1 MSAPT
6 SNAVNTAHP
15 VDGSTTLRRNRRP
28 VGRAQRNPWTSP
40 ASIVASVILVVAFL
54 AALFPG
60 LFTNSDPYAGT
71 DVALLH
77 PSSEHWFGTDA
88 VGRDLYAR
96 VVYGARQSLLGALIA
111 VAVGLVV
118 GTLLGLLA
126 GSLRGGVDSVIM
138 RVVDVL
144 LSIPGILL
152 SLSIII
158 VLGLGSLQAAVA
170 VGATSIATFARLARS
185 RFITVAGSDYIEA
198 AYGAGATPAQVM
210 LRHILPNSLTPVIA
224 LATLQFGSAILQLSI
239 LGFLGY
245 GAPAPTPEWGLIIAE
260 GRDFMATAW
269 WLIILP
275 GLAIVA
281 VVVSANRLSQ
291 NFRAE
296 A

>member
-1 MSAPT
+1 MSMMHTKA
-6 SNAVNTAHP
+6 
-15 VDGSTTLRRNRRP
+15 RRGHRRAAA
-28 VGRAQRNPWTSP
+28 GQGNPWLKP
-40 ASIVASVILVVAFL
+40 GSIIAIVILAVAFL
-54 AALFPG
+54 AALFPV
-60 LFTNSDPYAGT
+60 LFTSSDPYAGT
-71 DVALLH
+71 DVALLPPGENGH
-77 PSSEHWFGTDA
+77 LMGTDA

-118 GTLLGLLA
+118 GTLIGLLA
-126 GSLRGGVDSVIM
+126 GSLRGVVDTILM

-158 VLGLGSLQAAVA
+158 VLGFGSVQAAVA
-170 VGATSIATFARLARS
+170 VGATSVATFARLARS
-185 RFITVAGSDYIEA
+185 QVITVANAEYIEA
-198 AYGAGATPAQVM
+198 AYGAGATRATVL

-224 LATLQFGSAILQLSI
+224 LATLQFGTAILQLSI

-245 GAPAPTPEWGLIIAE
+245 GAPPPTPEWGLIIAE

-275 GLAIVA
+275 GLALVA
-281 VVVSANRLSQ
+281 VVMSANRLSQ
-291 NFRAE
+291 NFPVE

>member
-1 MSAPT
+1 MSMTHTNPLRSSRAPRRH
-6 SNAVNTAHP
+6 TA
-15 VDGSTTLRRNRRP
+15 
-28 VGRAQRNPWTSP
+28 NPWLAP
-40 ASIVASVILVVAFL
+40 DSIIAIVVLVIAFL
-54 AALFPG
+54 AALFPS
-60 LFTNSDPYAGT
+60 LFTSADPYAGT
-71 DVALLH
+71 DVALLAPGESGH
-77 PSSEHWFGTDA
+77 LMGTDA

-96 VVYGARQSLLGALIA
+96 IVYGARQSLLGALIA

-118 GTLLGLLA
+118 GTLIGLLA
-126 GSLRGGVDSVIM
+126 GSLRGAVDTVLM

-158 VLGLGSLQAAVA
+158 VLGFGSVQAAVA
-170 VGATSIATFARLARS
+170 VGATSVATFARLARS
-185 RFITVAGSDYIEA
+185 QVITVASSDYIEA
-198 AYGAGATPAQVM
+198 AYGAGATHATVL

-224 LATLQFGSAILQLSI
+224 LATLQFGTAILQLSI

-245 GAPAPTPEWGLIIAE
+245 GAPPPTPEWGLIIAE

-275 GLAIVA
+275 GIALVA
-281 VVVSANRLSQ
+281 VVMSANRLSQ
-291 NFRAE
+291 NFPVE

>member
-1 MSAPT
+1 MSMTHTNPLRSTRAPRRH
-6 SNAVNTAHP
+6 TA
-15 VDGSTTLRRNRRP
+15 
-28 VGRAQRNPWTSP
+28 NPWLAP
-40 ASIVASVILVVAFL
+40 GSIIAIVVLAIAFL
-54 AALFPG
+54 AALFPS
-60 LFTNSDPYAGT
+60 LFTSADPYAGT
-71 DVALLH
+71 DVALLAPGESGH
-77 PSSEHWFGTDA
+77 LMGTDA

-96 VVYGARQSLLGALIA
+96 IVYGARQSLLGALIA

-118 GTLLGLLA
+118 GTLIGLLA
-126 GSLRGGVDSVIM
+126 GSLRGAVDTVLM

-158 VLGLGSLQAAVA
+158 VLGFGSVQAAVA
-170 VGATSIATFARLARS
+170 VGATSVATFARLARS
-185 RFITVAGSDYIEA
+185 QVVTVASSDYIEA
-198 AYGAGATPAQVM
+198 AYGAGAIHATVL

-224 LATLQFGSAILQLSI
+224 LATLQFGTAILQLSI

-245 GAPAPTPEWGLIIAE
+245 GAPPPTPEWGLIIAE

-275 GLAIVA
+275 GIALVA
-281 VVVSANRLSQ
+281 VVMSANRLSQ
-291 NFRAE
+291 NFPVE

>member
-1 MSAPT
+1 MSVTHTKPLRFTRAPRRHT
-6 SNAVNTAHP
+6 SNPWLAP
-15 VDGSTTLRRNRRP
+15 GSII
-28 VGRAQRNPWTSP
+28 A
-40 ASIVASVILVVAFL
+40 IVVLVIAFL
-54 AALFPG
+54 AALFPS
-60 LFTNSDPYAGT
+60 LFTSADPYAGT
-71 DVALLH
+71 DVALLPPGESGH
-77 PSSEHWFGTDA
+77 LMGTDA

-96 VVYGARQSLLGALIA
+96 IVYGARQSLLGALIA

-118 GTLLGLLA
+118 GTLIGLLA
-126 GSLRGGVDSVIM
+126 GSLSGAVDTVLM

-158 VLGLGSLQAAVA
+158 VLGFGSVQAAVA
-170 VGATSIATFARLARS
+170 VGATSVATFARLARS
-185 RFITVAGSDYIEA
+185 QVVTVASSDYIEA
-198 AYGAGATPAQVM
+198 AYGAGATHATVL

-224 LATLQFGSAILQLSI
+224 LATLQFGTAILQLSI

-245 GAPAPTPEWGLIIAE
+245 GAPPPTPEWGLIIAE

-275 GLAIVA
+275 GIALVA
-281 VVVSANRLSQ
+281 VVMSANRLSQ
-291 NFRAE
+291 NFPVE

>member
-1 MSAPT
+1 MSMTHTNPLRSSRAPRRHT
-6 SNAVNTAHP
+6 SNPWLAP
-15 VDGSTTLRRNRRP
+15 GSII
-28 VGRAQRNPWTSP
+28 A
-40 ASIVASVILVVAFL
+40 IVVLVIAFL
-54 AALFPG
+54 AALFPS
-60 LFTNSDPYAGT
+60 LFTSADPYAGT
-71 DVALLH
+71 DVALLAPGESGH
-77 PSSEHWFGTDA
+77 LMGTDA

-96 VVYGARQSLLGALIA
+96 IVYGARQSLLGALIA

-118 GTLLGLLA
+118 GTLIGLLA
-126 GSLRGGVDSVIM
+126 GSLRGAVDTVLM

-158 VLGLGSLQAAVA
+158 VLGFGSVQAAVA
-170 VGATSIATFARLARS
+170 VGATSVATFARLARS
-185 RFITVAGSDYIEA
+185 QVITVASSDYIEA
-198 AYGAGATPAQVM
+198 AYGAGATHATVL

-224 LATLQFGSAILQLSI
+224 LATLQFGTAILQLSI

-245 GAPAPTPEWGLIIAE
+245 GAPPPTPEWGLIIAE

-275 GLAIVA
+275 GIALVA
-281 VVVSANRLSQ
+281 VVMSANRLSQ
-291 NFRAE
+291 NFPVE

>member
-1 MSAPT
+1 MSMTHTKPLRSTRAPRRH
-6 SNAVNTAHP
+6 TA
-15 VDGSTTLRRNRRP
+15 
-28 VGRAQRNPWTSP
+28 NPWLAP
-40 ASIVASVILVVAFL
+40 GSIIAIVVLAIAFL
-54 AALFPG
+54 AALFPS
-60 LFTNSDPYAGT
+60 LFTSADPYAGT
-71 DVALLH
+71 DVALLPPGESGH
-77 PSSEHWFGTDA
+77 LMGTDA

-96 VVYGARQSLLGALIA
+96 IVYGARQSLLGALIA

-118 GTLLGLLA
+118 GTLIGLLA
-126 GSLRGGVDSVIM
+126 GSLRGAVDTVLM

-158 VLGLGSLQAAVA
+158 VLGFGSVQAAVA
-170 VGATSIATFARLARS
+170 VGATSVATFARLARS
-185 RFITVAGSDYIEA
+185 QVITVASSDYIEA
-198 AYGAGATPAQVM
+198 AYGAGATHATVL

-224 LATLQFGSAILQLSI
+224 LATLQFGTAILQLSI

-245 GAPAPTPEWGLIIAE
+245 GAPPPTPEWGLIIAE

-275 GLAIVA
+275 GIALVA
-281 VVVSANRLSQ
+281 VVMSANRLSQ
-291 NFRAE
+291 NFPVE

>member
-1 MSAPT
+1 MMHTKTRPLA
-6 SNAVNTAHP
+6 
-15 VDGSTTLRRNRRP
+15 GRRHH
-28 VGRAQRNPWTSP
+28 RAAGQGNPWLAP
-40 ASIVASVILVVAFL
+40 GSIIAIVILVVAFL
-54 AALFPG
+54 AALVPG
-60 LFTNSDPYAGT
+60 LFTSADPYAGT
-71 DVALLH
+71 DVALLSPGQNGH
-77 PSSEHWFGTDA
+77 LMGTDA

-118 GTLLGLLA
+118 GTLIGLIA
-126 GSLRGGVDSVIM
+126 GSLRGVADTILM

-158 VLGLGSLQAAVA
+158 VLGFGSVQAAVA
-170 VGATSIATFARLARS
+170 VGATSVATFARLARS
-185 RFITVAGSDYIEA
+185 QVITVANAEYIEA
-198 AYGAGATPAQVM
+198 AYGAGATRATVL

-224 LATLQFGSAILQLSI
+224 LATLQFGTAILQLSI

-245 GAPAPTPEWGLIIAE
+245 GAPPPTPEWGLIIAE

-275 GLAIVA
+275 GIALVA
-281 VVVSANRLSQ
+281 VVMSANRLSQ
-291 NFRAE
+291 NFPVE

>member
-1 MSAPT
+1 MSMTHTKPLRSTRAPRRHT
-6 SNAVNTAHP
+6 SNPWLAP
-15 VDGSTTLRRNRRP
+15 GSII
-28 VGRAQRNPWTSP
+28 A
-40 ASIVASVILVVAFL
+40 IVVLAIAFL
-54 AALFPG
+54 AALFPS
-60 LFTNSDPYAGT
+60 LFTSADPYAGT
-71 DVALLH
+71 DVALLPPGESGH
-77 PSSEHWFGTDA
+77 LMGTDA

-96 VVYGARQSLLGALIA
+96 IVYGARQSLLGALIA

-118 GTLLGLLA
+118 GTLIGLLA
-126 GSLRGGVDSVIM
+126 GSLRGAVDTVLM

-158 VLGLGSLQAAVA
+158 VLGFGSVQAAVA
-170 VGATSIATFARLARS
+170 VGATSVATFARLARS
-185 RFITVAGSDYIEA
+185 QVISVASSDYIEA
-198 AYGAGATPAQVM
+198 AYGAGATHATVL

-224 LATLQFGSAILQLSI
+224 LATLQFGTAILQLSI

-245 GAPAPTPEWGLIIAE
+245 GAPPPSPEWGLIIAE

-275 GLAIVA
+275 GIALVA
-281 VVVSANRLSQ
+281 VVMSANRLSQ
-291 NFRAE
+291 NFPVE

>member
-1 MSAPT
+1 MSLTHTKPLRSTRAPRRHT
-6 SNAVNTAHP
+6 SNPWLAP
-15 VDGSTTLRRNRRP
+15 GSII
-28 VGRAQRNPWTSP
+28 A
-40 ASIVASVILVVAFL
+40 IVILAIAFL
-54 AALFPG
+54 AALFPS
-60 LFTNSDPYAGT
+60 LFTSADPYAGT
-71 DVALLH
+71 DVALLPPGESGH
-77 PSSEHWFGTDA
+77 LMGTDA

-96 VVYGARQSLLGALIA
+96 IIYGARQSLLGALIA

-118 GTLLGLLA
+118 GTLIGLLA
-126 GSLRGGVDSVIM
+126 GSLRGAVDSVLM

-158 VLGLGSLQAAVA
+158 VLGFGSVQAAVA
-170 VGATSIATFARLARS
+170 VGATSVATFARLARS
-185 RFITVAGSDYIEA
+185 QVISVASSDYIEA
-198 AYGAGATPAQVM
+198 AYGAGATHATVL

-224 LATLQFGSAILQLSI
+224 LATLQFGTAILQLSI

-245 GAPAPTPEWGLIIAE
+245 GAPPPTPEWGLIIAE

-275 GLAIVA
+275 GIALVA
-281 VVVSANRLSQ
+281 VVMSANRLSQ
-291 NFRAE
+291 NFPVE

>member
-1 MSAPT
+1 MMHTKTRPLA
-6 SNAVNTAHP
+6 
-15 VDGSTTLRRNRRP
+15 GRRHH
-28 VGRAQRNPWTSP
+28 RAAGQGNPWLAP
-40 ASIVASVILVVAFL
+40 GSIAAIVILVVAFL
-54 AALFPG
+54 AALVPG
-60 LFTNSDPYAGT
+60 LFTSADPYAGT
-71 DVALLH
+71 DVALLSPGQNGH
-77 PSSEHWFGTDA
+77 LMGTDA

-118 GTLLGLLA
+118 GTLIGLIA
-126 GSLRGGVDSVIM
+126 GSRRGVVDTILM

-158 VLGLGSLQAAVA
+158 VLGFGSVQAAVA
-170 VGATSIATFARLARS
+170 VGATSVATFARLARS
-185 RFITVAGSDYIEA
+185 QVITVANAEYIEA
-198 AYGAGATPAQVM
+198 AYGAGATRATVL

-224 LATLQFGSAILQLSI
+224 LATLQFGTAILQLSI

-245 GAPAPTPEWGLIIAE
+245 GAPPPTPEWGLIIAE

-275 GLAIVA
+275 GIALVA
-281 VVVSANRLSQ
+281 MVMSANRLSQ
-291 NFRAE
+291 NFPVE

>member
-1 MSAPT
+1 MSMTHTKPLRSSRAPRRH
-6 SNAVNTAHP
+6 TA
-15 VDGSTTLRRNRRP
+15 
-28 VGRAQRNPWTSP
+28 NPWLAP
-40 ASIVASVILVVAFL
+40 GSIIAIVVLVIAIL
-54 AALFPG
+54 AALFPS
-60 LFTNSDPYAGT
+60 LFTSADPYAGT
-71 DVALLH
+71 DVALLPPGESGH
-77 PSSEHWFGTDA
+77 LMGTDA

-96 VVYGARQSLLGALIA
+96 IVYGARQSLLGALIA

-118 GTLLGLLA
+118 GTLIGLLA
-126 GSLRGGVDSVIM
+126 GSLRGAVDTVLM

-158 VLGLGSLQAAVA
+158 VLGFGSVQAAVA
-170 VGATSIATFARLARS
+170 VGATSVATFARLARS
-185 RFITVAGSDYIEA
+185 QVVTVASSDYIEA
-198 AYGAGATPAQVM
+198 AYGAGATHATVL

-224 LATLQFGSAILQLSI
+224 LATLQFGTAILQLSI

-245 GAPAPTPEWGLIIAE
+245 GAPPPTPEWGLIIAE

-275 GLAIVA
+275 GIALVA
-281 VVVSANRLSQ
+281 VVMSANRLSQ
-291 NFRAE
+291 NFPVE

>member
-1 MSAPT
+1 MSMTHTNPLRFTRAPRRH
-6 SNAVNTAHP
+6 TA
-15 VDGSTTLRRNRRP
+15 
-28 VGRAQRNPWTSP
+28 NPWLAP
-40 ASIVASVILVVAFL
+40 GSIIAIVVLVIAFL
-54 AALFPG
+54 AALFPS
-60 LFTNSDPYAGT
+60 LFTSADPYAGT
-71 DVALLH
+71 DVALLPPGESGH
-77 PSSEHWFGTDA
+77 LMGTDA

-96 VVYGARQSLLGALIA
+96 IVYGARQSLLGALIA

-118 GTLLGLLA
+118 GTLIGLLA
-126 GSLRGGVDSVIM
+126 GALRGAVDTVLM

-158 VLGLGSLQAAVA
+158 VLGFGSVQAAVA
-170 VGATSIATFARLARS
+170 VGATSVATFARLARS
-185 RFITVAGSDYIEA
+185 QVITVASSDYIEA
-198 AYGAGATPAQVM
+198 AYGAGATHATVL

-224 LATLQFGSAILQLSI
+224 LATLQFGTAILQLSI

-245 GAPAPTPEWGLIIAE
+245 GAPPPTPEWGLIIAE

-275 GLAIVA
+275 GIALVA
-281 VVVSANRLSQ
+281 VVMSANRLSQ
-291 NFRAE
+291 NFPVE

>member
-1 MSAPT
+1 MMHTKTRPLA
-6 SNAVNTAHP
+6 
-15 VDGSTTLRRNRRP
+15 GRRHH
-28 VGRAQRNPWTSP
+28 RAAGQGNPWLAP
-40 ASIVASVILVVAFL
+40 GSIIAIVILAVAFL
-54 AALFPG
+54 AALVPG
-60 LFTNSDPYAGT
+60 LFTSADPYAGT
-71 DVALLH
+71 DVALLSPGQNGH
-77 PSSEHWFGTDA
+77 LMGTDA

-118 GTLLGLLA
+118 GTLIGLIA
-126 GSLRGGVDSVIM
+126 GSLRGVVDTILM

-158 VLGLGSLQAAVA
+158 VLGFGSVQAAVA
-170 VGATSIATFARLARS
+170 VGATSVATFARLARS
-185 RFITVAGSDYIEA
+185 QVITVANAEYIEA
-198 AYGAGATPAQVM
+198 AYGAGATRATVL

-224 LATLQFGSAILQLSI
+224 LATLQFGTAILQLSI

-245 GAPAPTPEWGLIIAE
+245 GAPPPTPEWGLIIAE

-269 WLIILP
+269 WLILLP
-275 GLAIVA
+275 GIALVA
-281 VVVSANRLSQ
+281 VVMSANRLSQ
-291 NFRAE
+291 NFPVE

>member
-1 MSAPT
+1 MSLTHTKPLRSTRAPRRHT
-6 SNAVNTAHP
+6 SNPWLAP
-15 VDGSTTLRRNRRP
+15 GSII
-28 VGRAQRNPWTSP
+28 A
-40 ASIVASVILVVAFL
+40 IVVLAIAFL

-60 LFTNSDPYAGT
+60 LFTSADPYAGT
-71 DVALLH
+71 DVALLPPGESGH
-77 PSSEHWFGTDA
+77 LMGTDA

-96 VVYGARQSLLGALIA
+96 IIYGARQSLLGALIA

-118 GTLLGLLA
+118 GTLIGLLA
-126 GSLRGGVDSVIM
+126 GSLRGAVDTVLM

-158 VLGLGSLQAAVA
+158 VLGFGSVQAAVA
-170 VGATSIATFARLARS
+170 VGATSVATFARLARS
-185 RFITVAGSDYIEA
+185 QVISVASSDYIEA
-198 AYGAGATPAQVM
+198 AYGAGATHATV
-210 LRHILPNSLTPVIA
+210 LFRHILPNSLTPVIA
-224 LATLQFGSAILQLSI
+224 LATLQFGTAILQLSI

-245 GAPAPTPEWGLIIAE
+245 GAPPPTPEWGLIIAE

-275 GLAIVA
+275 GIALVA
-281 VVVSANRLSQ
+281 VVMSANRLSQ
-291 NFRAE
+291 NFPVE

>member
-1 MSAPT
+1 MSVTHTNPLRFTRAPRRHT
-6 SNAVNTAHP
+6 SNPWLAP
-15 VDGSTTLRRNRRP
+15 GSII
-28 VGRAQRNPWTSP
+28 A
-40 ASIVASVILVVAFL
+40 IVVLVIAFL
-54 AALFPG
+54 AALFPS
-60 LFTNSDPYAGT
+60 LFTSADPYAGT
-71 DVALLH
+71 DVTLLPPGESGH
-77 PSSEHWFGTDA
+77 LMGTDA

-96 VVYGARQSLLGALIA
+96 IVYGARQSLLGALIA

-118 GTLLGLLA
+118 GTLIGLLA
-126 GSLRGGVDSVIM
+126 GALRGAVDTVLM

-158 VLGLGSLQAAVA
+158 VLGFGSVQAAVA
-170 VGATSIATFARLARS
+170 VGATSVATFARLARS
-185 RFITVAGSDYIEA
+185 QVITVASSDYIEA
-198 AYGAGATPAQVM
+198 AYGAGATHATVL

-224 LATLQFGSAILQLSI
+224 LATLQFGTAILQLSI

-245 GAPAPTPEWGLIIAE
+245 GAPPPTPEWGLIIAE

-275 GLAIVA
+275 GIALVA
-281 VVVSANRLSQ
+281 VGMSANRLSQ
-291 NFRAE
+291 NFPVE

>member
-1 MSAPT
+1 MSMMHTKPR
-6 SNAVNTAHP
+6 
-15 VDGSTTLRRNRRP
+15 GGYRRAAA
-28 VGRAQRNPWTSP
+28 GQGNPWLKP
-40 ASIVASVILVVAFL
+40 GSIIAIVILAVAFL

-60 LFTNSDPYAGT
+60 LFTSADLYAGT
-71 DVALLH
+71 DVALLAPGENGH
-77 PSSEHWFGTDA
+77 FMGTDA

-111 VAVGLVV
+111 VVVGLVV
-118 GTLLGLLA
+118 GTLIGLVA
-126 GSLRGGVDSVIM
+126 GSLRGVVDTILM

-158 VLGLGSLQAAVA
+158 VLGFGSVQAAVA
-170 VGATSIATFARLARS
+170 VGATSVATFARLARS
-185 RFITVAGSDYIEA
+185 QVITVANAEYIEA
-198 AYGAGATPAQVM
+198 AFGAGATRTTVL
-210 LRHILPNSLTPVIA
+210 LRHLLPNSLTPVIA
-224 LATLQFGSAILQLSI
+224 LATLQFGTAILQLSI

-245 GAPAPTPEWGLIIAE
+245 GAPPPTPEWGLIIAE

-275 GLAIVA
+275 GIALVA
-281 VVVSANRLSQ
+281 VVMSANRLSQ
-291 NFRAE
+291 NFPVE